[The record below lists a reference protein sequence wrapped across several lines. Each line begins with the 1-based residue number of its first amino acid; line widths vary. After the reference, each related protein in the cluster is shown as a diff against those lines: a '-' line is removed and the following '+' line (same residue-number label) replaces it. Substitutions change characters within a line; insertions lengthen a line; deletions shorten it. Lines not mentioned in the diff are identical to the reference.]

1 MFWTVLNKKITY
13 QSLWDIDKA
22 IVKSEMCSFECHVRK
37 AERSQINN
45 LSFHPKTLGEKRAN

>member
-22 IVKSEMCSFECHVRK
+22 IVRVKCVALNVMLEKQKDLKS
-37 AERSQINN
+37 I
-45 LSFHPKTLGEKRAN
+45 T